1 MQLSYLEITARLLAA
16 VVCGLL
22 LGRERKLK
30 GKPVGSRTHIII
42 CLAATMI
49 TIISTYGFA
58 DFILNYEKT
67 ETFLPGE
74 YRSDPAR
81 LVVGI
86 LTGIGFIGAG
96 IIWKDSCGD
105 IRGITTAA
113 NVYLVA
119 CLGIAIGMG
128 MFFIAGITTFL
139 TFCTLEYPDFI
150 KKIKNYKNKKSI
162 TNEKNLNNEEDDE
175 DCFCE
180 AYKIKK

>member
-58 DFILNYEKT
+58 DFVLSIGKE
-67 ETFLPGE
+67 EAAFLGE

-96 IIWKDSCGD
+96 IIWKDSSGD

-128 MFFIAGITTFL
+128 MFFIAAVTTVL
-139 TFCTLEYPDFI
+139 TFCTLEYPNFCKKVKKYKKEAKSEIDFV
-150 KKIKNYKNKKSI
+150 
-162 TNEKNLNNEEDDE
+162 EEDD

-180 AYKIKK
+180 SYKIKKSL

>member
-1 MQLSYLEITARLLAA
+1 MQLSYLEITARLLVAL
-16 VVCGLL
+16 VCGLL
-22 LGRERKLK
+22 LGRERKQK

-58 DFILNYEKT
+58 DFVLNFEKT
-67 ETFLPGE
+67 DPSFLDE

-96 IIWKDSCGD
+96 IIWKDSTGD

-128 MFFIAGITTFL
+128 MFFIAGVTTVL
-139 TFCTLEYPDFI
+139 TFCTLEYPTFI
-150 KKIKNYKNKKSI
+150 S
-162 TNEKNLNNEEDDE
+162 
-175 DCFCE
+175 
-180 AYKIKK
+180 KIKKRKEKNDKKAEVELIDEKADED

>member
-58 DFILNYEKT
+58 DFILNFE
-67 ETFLPGE
+67 EAGAFLPGE

-96 IIWKDSCGD
+96 IIWKDSSGD

-128 MFFIAGITTFL
+128 MFFIAGVTTFF
-139 TFCTLEYPDFI
+139 TFCTLEYPNFI
-150 KKIKNYKNKKSI
+150 KKIKNRKDKKC
-162 TNEKNLNNEEDDE
+162 TTDEENLNDEEDE

-180 AYKIKK
+180 AYKIKKY